1 MCKVRLIIGYF
12 MSLQVLNGIRQ
23 VGNYSADF
31 LLGTSSST
39 MGKCIGT
46 SIKNRKANNMG
57 FVKSLRVG
65 FADGFVKSNSE
76 VQAAGG
82 FFKNLGQTIWNLP
95 KNMKKGWIEGTGKN
109 GFTKFFSKFGKS
121 LKPLGKL
128 MPFAM
133 NALWLAMAIPDIV
146 ERTKDEGILGGLKET
161 GKTVVNLATIA
172 LTSSIGA
179 CFGPIG
185 MFGLPI
191 IAGMGVN
198 ALLGSSY
205 KLKKSEAEKQKQLAS
220 QQNNPFAQQGQNLDI
235 RY

>member
-1 MCKVRLIIGYF
+1 
-12 MSLQVLNGIRQ
+12 MSLQVFNGIRQ

-31 LLGTSSST
+31 LLGTSSNT
-39 MGKCIGT
+39 MGKAIGN

-65 FADGFVKSNSE
+65 FADGFVKSNNE
-76 VQAAGG
+76 VKEAGG
-82 FFKNLGQTIWNLP
+82 FFKNLGKTIWNIP
-95 KNMKKGWIEGTGKN
+95 KNMREGWLQGDGKN
-109 GFTKFFSKFGKS
+109 GFTKFFSKIGKS

-133 NALWLAMAIPDIV
+133 NALWLVMALPDIV

-161 GKTVVNLATIA
+161 GKTLVNMGTIA

-191 IAGMGVN
+191 LASMGVN

-205 KLKKSEAEKQKQLAS
+205 KLKKAEAEKQKQQELAF
-220 QQNNPFAQQGQNLDI
+220 QQANPFAQQGQKLDI
-235 RY
+235 KY